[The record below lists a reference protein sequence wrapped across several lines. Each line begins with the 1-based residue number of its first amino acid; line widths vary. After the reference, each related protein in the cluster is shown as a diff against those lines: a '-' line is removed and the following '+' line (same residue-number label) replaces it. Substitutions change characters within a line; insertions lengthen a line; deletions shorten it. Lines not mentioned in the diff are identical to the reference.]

1 MAKSKPD
8 QKQDPGDE
16 TRDEQRAPPPT
27 DPHQGQISD
36 TTTQTADRERDAPQ
50 RKSQDTDPDSPDA
63 DIDRD
68 DMIDEP

>member
-1 MAKSKPD
+1 MPND
-8 QKQDPGDE
+8 NPGQTQDSRDE
-16 TRDEQRAPPPT
+16 TRDEQRAP
-27 DPHQGQISD
+27 SN
-36 TTTQTADRERDAPQ
+36 ERDQRLDDEGTKRQVARQHEGPP